1 MHAGEPQLP
10 AYYFGAYTD
19 YAKDW
24 DNILYNAPYYL
35 MVTSAGN
42 DGNDNSANDAPLE
55 GNSSYDKL
63 TGIRKSQKTVWLS
76 RTDKTRSIN
85 SANGTLNSVRISS
98 SSSEGPTDDLRIKPD
113 ITGNGTGL
121 YSTYDGTDDAYNT
134 ISGTSMSSPN
144 ITGSLL
150 LLQQYY
156 NETYGNFMRASTLKG
171 LALHTADDFGA
182 VGPDAVSGW
191 GLMNTKKAAETIT
204 KKGLQSIISEIE
216 LSQGSTYSIVVK
228 SDGLEPLLA
237 SISWTDM
244 PGTENT
250 GEANDSTPVLVN
262 DLDIRVTKI
271 LETSSSFMP
280 WRLTSADTNEKADN
294 IVDPFERV
302 DVENALG
309 EYTVTISHK
318 GFLEGGSQK
327 VSLIVTGV
335 SSGIALFTEVNTKIT
350 CDDIR
355 NV

>member
-1 MHAGEPQLP
+1 
-10 AYYFGAYTD
+10 
-19 YAKDW
+19 
-24 DNILYNAPYYL
+24 
-35 MVTSAGN
+35 MVV
-42 DGNDNSANDAPLE
+42 ANGQDA
-55 GNSSYDKL
+55 
-63 TGIRKSQKTVWLS
+63 I
-76 RTDKTRSIN
+76 IN
-85 SANGTLNSVRISS
+85 SDGTLNSVTISS

-262 DLDIRVTKI
+262 DLDIRVVKNA
-271 LETSSSFMP
+271 ETSSTFMP
-280 WRLTSADTNEKADN
+280 WKLTSVDTNEQEDN

-302 DVENALG
+302 DVENASWRV
-309 EYTVTISHK
+309 YHYYFSQRHIR
-318 GFLEGGSQK
+318 GGVAKSITGRYRDLFRNCATSQK
-327 VSLIVTGV
+327 YNTLKSLVMTSEDV
-335 SSGIALFTEVNTKIT
+335 
-350 CDDIR
+350 
-355 NV
+355 